1 MSSIP
6 KSKRSESKLE
16 ALHRAY
22 ELRRRITA
30 ELMLTFG
37 YSQRKLDAHIRK
49 MTDFVQDPEEREKM
63 SKVIREVQD
72 NFNSWFIQRERD
84 KVADFSQG
92 ISEHLRAANSIW
104 PTNIPEYE
112 ERRLEMDRAI
122 VCCEKLQNELQYI
135 AETLPADKNKFMN
148 IVLEIKA
155 EEDMIKALR
164 KADNRFLKKIQQ
176 EASQ

>member
-37 YSQRKLDAHIRK
+37 YSQRKLEAHIRK

-63 SKVIREVQD
+63 CKTIREVQD
-72 NFNSWFIQRERD
+72 NFASWFIQRERD
-84 KVADFSQG
+84 KVADFCQG
-92 ISEHLRAANSIW
+92 ITEHLRAANSIW

-122 VCCEKLQNELQYI
+122 VSCENCRMSFSI
-135 AETLPADKNKFMN
+135 S
-148 IVLEIKA
+148 
-155 EEDMIKALR
+155 LR
-164 KADNRFLKKIQQ
+164 PCPPTKT
-176 EASQ
+176 ST